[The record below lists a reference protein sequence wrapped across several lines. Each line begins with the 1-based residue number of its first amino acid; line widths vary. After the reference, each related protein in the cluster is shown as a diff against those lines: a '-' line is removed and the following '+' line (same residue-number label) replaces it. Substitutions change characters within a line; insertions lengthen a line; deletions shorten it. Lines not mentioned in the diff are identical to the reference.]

1 MIRRA
6 FSFFLLALLA
16 TAISQPQMHAQTGA
30 QKPAA
35 TIKFDREWE
44 DYTPQTI
51 SIAVTPDGHAK
62 YLSHTEAKPPDEADD
77 YQTEFDLS
85 PTCTGKIFLN
95 ATQVNFFDGDFSFK
109 KHTVASTGKKTL
121 TYSGPDHH
129 GSTTYDYSEN
139 KSIEEITNIFT
150 GVSATIEEGRKL
162 KFKYKFDKLGLEDEL
177 KGMESAAQSNSLV
190 ELQLIAPLLET
201 IAADTSVLN
210 IARKRAKRLLA
221 RANSGQ

>member
-16 TAISQPQMHAQTGA
+16 ITVSQPQLKAQAGG

-35 TIKFDREWE
+35 TIKFDRDWA
-44 DYTPQTI
+44 DLTPQTI
-51 SIAVTPDGHAK
+51 SITVTPDGHAK

-77 YQTEFDLS
+77 YQAEVNLS
-85 PTCTGKIFLN
+85 STCVGKLFLN
-95 ATQVNFFDGDFSFK
+95 ATQVNFFDGDFAFK

-121 TYSGPDHH
+121 TYSSPDHH

-139 KSIEEITNIFT
+139 KAIQEITNIFA
-150 GVSATIEEGRKL
+150 GVSATIEAGRKL
-162 KFKYKFDKLGLEDEL
+162 KFKHKFDKLGLEDEL
-177 KGMESAAQSNSLV
+177 KGMESAAQSNNLV
-190 ELQLIAPLLET
+190 ELQLIQPLLEA

-210 IARKRAKRLLA
+210 IARQRAKRLVA